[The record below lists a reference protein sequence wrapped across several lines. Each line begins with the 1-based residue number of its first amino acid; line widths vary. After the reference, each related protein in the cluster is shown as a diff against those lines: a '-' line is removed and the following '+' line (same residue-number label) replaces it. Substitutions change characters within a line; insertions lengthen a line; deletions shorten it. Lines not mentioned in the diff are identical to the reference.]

1 MGLPFESWPRGVVRA
16 VTTAV
21 LTNGGEVGAALSVL
35 ELARALERA
44 TDRIS
49 TLGHLLHQHVM
60 ADLSG

>member
-1 MGLPFESWPRGVVRA
+1 

-21 LTNGGEVGAALSVL
+21 LTNGGEVGTALSVL
-35 ELARALERA
+35 ELTRALERA